1 VWGRDPFLHPREEHE
16 LEAKMT
22 HHQVEVAGEAY
33 AACVFS
39 QAGFDVLVQYG
50 ADQPLYDL
58 VVIRDSSAL
67 RISVKSSQHPAWGL
81 IQRYKAGR
89 SYEEAAD
96 AWLHKQDEQVLY
108 CLVTFAGVD
117 VGQCPRCYLAT
128 AREIAE
134 HMKTAK
140 CKTTTLSEDH
150 LPKKGAGKGQR
161 FSIPSEWK
169 FSRARIESFL
179 Q

>member
-1 VWGRDPFLHPREEHE
+1 
-16 LEAKMT
+16 MT
-22 HHQVEVAGEAY
+22 PHQVEVAGEAY

-58 VVIRDSSAL
+58 VVIRDSTAL
-67 RISVKSSQHPAWGL
+67 RISVKSSQHAAWGL
-81 IQRYKAGR
+81 IQGYKAGR

-96 AWLHKQDEQVLY
+96 AWMQKQDKKVLF

-117 VGQCPRCYLAT
+117 IGDSPRCYLAT
-128 AREIAE
+128 AREIAG

-150 LPKKGAGKGQR
+150 LPKRGVGKGQR
-161 FSIPSEWK
+161 FSIPREWR
-169 FSRARIESFL
+169 FSIERVESFL
-179 Q
+179 R